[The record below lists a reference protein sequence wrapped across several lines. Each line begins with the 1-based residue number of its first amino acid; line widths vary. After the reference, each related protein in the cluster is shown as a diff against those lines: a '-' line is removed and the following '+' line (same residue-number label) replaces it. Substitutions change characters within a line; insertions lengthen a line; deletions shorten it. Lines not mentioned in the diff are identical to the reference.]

1 MKFKEV
7 VLGEVCE
14 ILDTLRKPITKKN
27 REKGKYPYYGATG
40 VIDYID
46 SYIFDETLV
55 LIGEDGAKWDRGEQT
70 SFIASGKY
78 WVNNHAHVVKPH
90 KDKLNKKFL
99 MYYLNSLDLKP
110 WVTGLTVPKLNQK
123 KLKTI
128 PIPLPNLKEQERIIN
143 KLEIAFTE
151 INKQTETLK
160 LKEKMY
166 DNFFDSAFTAIFNK
180 ITSSEIMLGD
190 VSNFIRGPFG
200 GSLKK
205 NIFVKKGYAV
215 YEQKHAIRNS
225 CKEFRYFINSEKF
238 KEMKRFEVKK
248 GDILMSCSG
257 TIGKTTIVPDDAP
270 EGIINQALLK
280 ITPSEKIDVQYLNF
294 YMHSSL
300 FKSQLMKHIDG
311 AAIKNVASVK
321 ILKQI
326 KIRLP
331 SINVQKE
338 VLLKLKS
345 LLKEIQ
351 KAKELIV
358 INKENYSILKS
369 AILTKEIKSHEAA

>member
-1 MKFKEV
+1 
-7 VLGEVCE
+7 
-14 ILDTLRKPITKKN
+14 
-27 REKGKYPYYGATG
+27 
-40 VIDYID
+40 
-46 SYIFDETLV
+46 
-55 LIGEDGAKWDRGEQT
+55 
-70 SFIASGKY
+70 
-78 WVNNHAHVVKPH
+78 
-90 KDKLNKKFL
+90 